1 MLRRILFALLLVQL
15 ADLYLL
21 VWLSHNF
28 GFWETLTLTLGTGIL
43 GSALARREG
52 VRVWRRWR
60 AALQERRAP
69 EEGMVDAMLVLIGG
83 ALLIAPGLITD
94 VLALILLVPFTRHPL
109 AAIIR
114 RQLQGE
120 FDRRAALAG
129 RGRPVH
135 VAEPGRLDSFR
146 SSSDRP
152 SSPESVIETT
162 GVESQE

>member
-1 MLRRILFALLLVQL
+1 MLRRVLFALLLIQL

-21 VWLSHNF
+21 VWLSHNV

-60 AALQERRAP
+60 VALQERRAP
-69 EEGMVDAMLVLIGG
+69 EEGMVDALLVLIGG

-109 AAIIR
+109 SGLIR

-129 RGRPVH
+129 RPVP
-135 VAEPGRLDSFR
+135 VAERGRLDSFR
-146 SSSDRP
+146 SDRP
-152 SSPESVIETT
+152 SSPDSVIETT